1 MKNAFSQETEKR
13 KKEHLKIALSAQAQ
27 VGTNGLENFKFIHN
41 SLPELDF
48 DKIDTSS
55 VFLKKKVN
63 YPFFI
68 SCMTGG
74 ILEGGKL
81 NKNLS
86 LAAEKYKIAL
96 GIGSQ
101 RVAIENPSLE
111 IFYNIRKYAPTIPI
125 LANVGLVQ
133 LNYGFTVKEF
143 NKCVDMINANALVV
157 HINPM
162 QEAIQPEGNRNW
174 EGLLKKLEKIVK
186 TFKVPVIAKEVGF
199 GMSKDVIQRLIN
211 VGVSIIDTA
220 GWGGTN
226 WAMVEGLRGQAD
238 RELGELFSDWG
249 ITTADSIEN
258 FIKVKS
264 LSKKKLTLLASG
276 GIRNGVDIAKCISL
290 GADLVG
296 IATPFAKAGINSQDE
311 VEELIERYSK
321 GLKTAMFGVGSQ
333 NLKKLQL
340 VKLLKLND
348 IY

>member
-1 MKNAFSQETEKR
+1 MKIAFSQETEKR
-13 KKEHLKIALSAQAQ
+13 KKEHLKLALSTQAQ
-27 VGTNGLENFKFIHN
+27 VGTNGLERYKFIHN
-41 SLPELDF
+41 SLPEIDF
-48 DKIDTSS
+48 DKIDTSI
-55 VFLKKKVN
+55 VFLKKKVQ

-86 LAAEKYKIAL
+86 LAAEKYKICL

-101 RVAIENPSLE
+101 RAAIENPALE
-111 IFYNIRKYAPTIPI
+111 IFYNIRNYAPTIPI

-133 LNYGFTVKEF
+133 LNYGFKVKEF
-143 NKCVDMINANALVV
+143 MRCVEMINADALVV

-174 EGLLKKLEKIVK
+174 EGLLKKLENIIASI
-186 TFKVPVIAKEVGF
+186 KVPVIAKEVGF
-199 GMSKDVIQRLIN
+199 GMSSEVIQRLVN

-226 WAMVEGLRGQAD
+226 WAIVEGLRGKAD
-238 RELGELFSDWG
+238 KELGELFSDWG
-249 ITTADSIEN
+249 ISTADSIEN
-258 FIKVKS
+258 FIIVKS

-276 GIRNGVDIAKCISL
+276 GIRNGVDIAKSISL

-296 IATPFAKAGINSQDE
+296 IATPFAQAGLKSKDAVNT
-311 VEELIERYSK
+311 LIERYSK
-321 GLKTAMFGVGSQ
+321 ELKTAMFGVGAQ
-333 NLKKLQL
+333 NMNKLHR
-340 VKLLKLND
+340 VKLHKPNND
-348 IY
+348 